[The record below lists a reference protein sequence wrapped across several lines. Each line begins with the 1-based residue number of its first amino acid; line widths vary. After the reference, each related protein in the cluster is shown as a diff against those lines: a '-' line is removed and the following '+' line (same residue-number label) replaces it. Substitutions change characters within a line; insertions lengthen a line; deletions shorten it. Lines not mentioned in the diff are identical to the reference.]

1 LKRIKVSDAT
11 LQDKIDRLYAM
22 GQGHIFRYWD
32 ELSVEKREY
41 FLLQIERLDLTV
53 LSRLIELGTGKAQ
66 SIVESYHLEP
76 AKVITLKMRRN
87 RDAAVIPLGEKALQ
101 EGKVAAF
108 LVAGGQG
115 TRLGFAGP
123 KGAFLITPVKQKS
136 IFQLHAEKILAVQH
150 KYHCIIPWYIMT
162 SQTNHIQTV
171 NFFKDHNYFGLKRE
185 NIYFF
190 RQEMLPAID
199 FEGKLI
205 LAEKHSLFLS
215 PNGHG
220 GSVKALWDSGAVKDM
235 QQRGI
240 EYIFYFQVDNV
251 LANICDPAFIGY
263 HIAGRGEMSNKVVRK
278 RHAEERMGVICL
290 INGQEGVVEYSDLS
304 KEDMYATTAD
314 GQLKYWA
321 GSIAIHMMNVEFIEQ
336 ANINGFILPFHKAL
350 KKVPYLDAHGNKI
363 QPQQPNG
370 IKFET
375 FVFDLLF
382 QAGKTLTLEVDRRFE
397 FSPVKNNSGEDSPQT
412 ARRHLLWNYARM
424 LLDAGINLP
433 VDDEGVPRFPIEISP
448 LFALNADDIR
458 KKKERIG
465 VINKNTYLE

>member
-1 LKRIKVSDAT
+1 MKRIRVSDET

-22 GQGHIFRYWD
+22 GQGHIFRFWD

-41 FLLQIERLDLTV
+41 LLSQIEQLDLTA
-53 LSRLIELGTGKAQ
+53 LTRLIELGTGQAK

-76 AKVITLKMRRN
+76 AEVMTLKMRRN
-87 RDAAVIPLGEKALQ
+87 RDSAVIPLGQKALQ

-123 KGAFLITPVKQKS
+123 KGAFPITPVKQKS
-136 IFQLHAEKILAVQH
+136 IFQLHAEKILAVQK
-150 KYHCIIPWYIMT
+150 KYNCVIPWYIMT
-162 SQTNHIQTV
+162 SQSNHVQTV
-171 NFFKDHNYFGLKRE
+171 NFFREHTHFGLHPE

-220 GSVKALWDSGAVKDM
+220 GAVKALWDSGAVQDM
-235 QQRGI
+235 KKRGI
-240 EYIFYFQVDNV
+240 EYLFYFQVDNV
-251 LANICDPAFIGY
+251 LAHICDAAFIGY
-263 HIAGRGEMSNKVVRK
+263 HIASRGQMSNKVVRK
-278 RHAEERMGVICL
+278 RYPEERMGVICM

-304 KEDMYATTAD
+304 KEDMFATTED

-321 GSIAIHMMNVEFIEQ
+321 GSIAIHMMNVDFIEQ
-336 ANINGFILPFHKAL
+336 ANINGFSLPFHKAL
-350 KKVPYLDAHGNKI
+350 KKVPYLDERGNKV

-382 QAGKTLTLEVDRRFE
+382 QAGTTLTLEVERRLE
-397 FSPVKNNSGEDSPQT
+397 FSPVKNHSGEDSPQT
-412 ARRHLLWNYARM
+412 AQQHLLWNYARM
-424 LLDAGINLP
+424 LLDAGLELP
-433 VDDEGVPRFPIEISP
+433 EDNEGLPKFRIEISP
-448 LFALNADDIR
+448 LFALDADDIR
-458 KKKERIG
+458 QKMEQITNLK
-465 VINKNTYLE
+465 NNTYLE